1 MFSGK
6 LLSSLIHKFHIDE
19 EIDMQSSLYTLCA
32 IKCIGGDDGDSK
44 DQRREVSYKKHF

>member
-44 DQRREVSYKKHF
+44 DQWREVSYKKHF